1 LNSHIRQDYR
11 IYKIDKIQSVNPEDL
26 MNHVAIQHEL
36 DRIAG
41 FTRLTRFNPV
51 NPENLMNPVAI
62 QQELDRIAGFT
73 D

>member
-1 LNSHIRQDYR
+1 
-11 IYKIDKIQSVNPEDL
+11 